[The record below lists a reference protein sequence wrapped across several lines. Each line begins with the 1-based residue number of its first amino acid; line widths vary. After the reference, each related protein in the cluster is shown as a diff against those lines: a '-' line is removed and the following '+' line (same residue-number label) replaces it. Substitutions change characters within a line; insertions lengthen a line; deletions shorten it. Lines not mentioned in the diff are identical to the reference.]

1 MAQRYANYLKLMR
14 TAFSLFLFLG
24 LLSCPM
30 PLQSQNRLP
39 EADAADSTVERTD
52 WQQQMLELF
61 DPDEL
66 SEEGYARLVEMLDDL
81 DLERQWLRSD
91 SVSDGVRRRSK
102 LRQTLSVGLD
112 RCLNTRDGYRDATR
126 ERRDAGKAYLG
137 DANHGTLRYNLA
149 LTDRHSTSW
158 RAGLVCDKD
167 AGEAWQQRPP
177 LADSYSLYA
186 TFSRRSGIVR
196 QACIGH
202 YRLTLGN
209 GLLCDQSFALGKNLQ
224 GASLMSAKPALAVH
238 SSAGESDFMQGV
250 AARLRFGDHLELVPF
265 VSVRQIDGT
274 LKSDTLTAWKTDGYH
289 RTQTETSKRGA
300 AWLYNGGARVRCSGE
315 WFAVSANVL
324 YSQFSRVFW
333 RPMLAY
339 NRNYF
344 RGRRLLQGSLDYD
357 VYWLGLHMKGEFAAD
372 DGGGWA
378 TLHGVSRPLCDG
390 WDATAIFRR
399 YSDRYASLLGNSLS
413 ESGAMQGERG
423 EMLLVNGEISSHLS
437 LQFSADWFQLTQA
450 HYGIYRPSSGYE
462 LSAKIAHKASLCG
475 GKWRASLRYRLKQ
488 KSRNNSLTADATD
501 VTPFFRHSLDAQADW
516 SHRNGL
522 QLRSQVHARFF
533 SIRNLGGVQNG
544 LSLSQSVGWKRESC
558 PLRGEVQATWFRADD
573 YDCRL
578 YIAESNVHYGFGIPM
593 LYGEGVRASA
603 LLVWR
608 IGRNLSLEAKYAR
621 VQYRNATSISSGL
634 QRIGGNHQD
643 NLWVQCGWKF

>member
-30 PLQSQNRLP
+30 PLQSQTVLP
-39 EADAADSTVERTD
+39 ESDAADTVVERTD
-52 WQQQMLELF
+52 WQQQMLESL

-66 SEEGYARLVEMLDDL
+66 SEEGYARLLEMLDDL
-81 DLERQWLRSD
+81 DLERQWLRTD
-91 SVSDGVRRRSK
+91 SMSDGGRRRNRP
-102 LRQTLSVGLD
+102 RQTLSVGLD
-112 RCLNTRDGYRDATR
+112 RCLNLRDGYRDATT

-137 DANHGTLRYNLA
+137 DATHTTLRYNLA
-149 LTDRHSTSW
+149 LADSHSATW
-158 RAGLVCDKD
+158 RAGLVLDKD
-167 AGEAWQQRPP
+167 AGEAWHTRLP

-186 TFSRRSGIVR
+186 ALTRRRGIVR
-196 QACIGH
+196 QVCIGH
-202 YRLTLGN
+202 YRLTLGT

-224 GASLMSAKPALAVH
+224 GASLMSVKPTLAVH
-238 SSAGESDFMQGV
+238 SSASETDFMQG
-250 AARLRFGDHLELVPF
+250 AAVRLRLGERWELVPF
-265 VSVRQIDGT
+265 LSARQIDGT

-289 RTQTETSKRGA
+289 RTRTEDSKRGA
-300 AWLYNGGARVRCSGE
+300 AWLYNGGARLRCSGE

-324 YSQFSRVFW
+324 YTQFSRVFS

-339 NRNYF
+339 NRHYF
-344 RGRRLLQGSLDYD
+344 RGRRLVQGSFDYD

-372 DGGGWA
+372 DAGGWA

-413 ESGAMQGERG
+413 ESSAMQGERG

-462 LSAKIAHKASLCG
+462 LSSKIAHKASLCG

-501 VTPFFRHSLDAQADW
+501 VTPFFRHSVDFQSDW

-533 SIRNLGGVQNG
+533 SIQNVGGLQNG

-558 PLRGEVQATWFRADD
+558 PLRAEVQASWFRADD

-578 YIAESNVHYGFGIPM
+578 YIAEPNVRYGFGIPM

-643 NLWVQCGWKF
+643 NVWVQCGWRF